1 MIKLQQDE
9 RPTYVLNYPR
19 RVRWTKSGTI
29 ILLVGIALVRWVLA
43 WGRFLLPVIQALVE
57 QADAAQILLAQPLR
71 PLISAH
77 VSLLLVSGAVA
88 LVYHVLP
95 DLALVDRGLAMRT
108 LFGWRAI
115 PWSAVK
121 VVRIAQFEDS
131 QRRLVLV
138 QGDWVRWSP
147 WPRLVSMCLGAG
159 FEPGLV
165 FSTDIRDFKPFVR
178 RLYDE
183 VNRASPGALFDPDFF
198 SLPARLVMEPVPSL
212 DILVEQ
218 ALSEGWPLSLS
229 AQAMSA
235 TAAGLVLV
243 QILLLVLEGGAWWM
257 PLLVVALCEVEW
269 LIGAFYLFAL
279 VELFPA
285 QVEFQEAALL
295 YPLPQ
300 VPRALLTIP
309 MAMLVAAGAHF
320 VAAILGLLGVLWAVL
335 LTALLVQRLYNLKSL
350 LPALVGGAFQALYQF
365 IVLAIVFGR

>member
-19 RVRWTKSGTI
+19 VLRWAKNGTI
-29 ILLVGIALVRWVLA
+29 ILLVGIALVRWALA
-43 WGRFLLPVIQALVE
+43 WGRFLLPVIQAVVE
-57 QADAAQILLAQPLR
+57 QTDAAQILLAQPLR

-77 VSLLLVSGAVA
+77 VSLLLVTGAVA
-88 LVYHVLP
+88 LVYHLLP

-108 LFGWRAI
+108 IFGWRAI

-121 VVRIAQFEDS
+121 VVRIAQFEAS

-165 FSTDIRDFKPFVR
+165 FSTDIRDFKPFMR

-183 VNRASPGALFDPDFF
+183 VNRASDEALFDPDFF
-198 SLPARLVMEPVPSL
+198 SLPARLLMEPVPTL

-218 ALSEGWPLSLS
+218 ALGEKWPLSLS
-229 AQAMSA
+229 GQAMSA
-235 TAAGLVLV
+235 VAAGLVLV
-243 QILLLVLEGGAWWM
+243 QVLLLILEGGTWWM
-257 PLLVVALCEVEW
+257 PFLVLALCEVEW

-279 VELFPA
+279 AEIFPG

-309 MAMLVAAGAHF
+309 MAMLVTAGAHF

-335 LTALLVQRLYNLKSL
+335 LTALLVQRLYNLESL